1 MAMAQGREKKI
12 QENNSQNSKGR
23 KGGEWYTGNQS
34 EQKWWMKKQRYVVLK
49 TSLNLLN
56 YSYSKYFKWLKTG
69 IFVCEL
75 NSSWHVSFIFC
86 NEMPSLTY
94 KKQVRLLLS
103 TELFIYASFFKH
115 ELWKKYLKIQV
126 LELKTEMYNS
136 SIICK

>member
-1 MAMAQGREKKI
+1 MAMAWGREKKYRKTTHRI
-12 QENNSQNSKGR
+12 L
-23 KGGEWYTGNQS
+23 KGGKEENGILETSLNKNDGWRN
-34 EQKWWMKKQRYVVLK
+34 RYVVLK